1 MKQSLTILIS
11 SFLFIA
17 SVLMLNFSPDSGEQL
32 IESNTDKV
40 YELRTYTTHD
50 GRLEALHRRFED
62 HTLRLFE
69 KHGMTNIGYWVPSDP
84 ELRENTLIFIL
95 MHESADAARANWDA
109 FRADPEWQQA
119 YEDSHAD
126 GAIVAQAV
134 SVYMN
139 ATEYSGMK

>member
-1 MKQSLTILIS
+1 MKQALTILIS
-11 SFLFIA
+11 SFLFFA

-119 YEDSHAD
+119 YKDSHAD
-126 GAIVAQAV
+126 GVIVAQAV

-139 ATEYSGMK
+139 ATEYSVMK